1 MHLTLFRSLEYIASE
16 QDLPVRLSRWADNFS
31 RRAPLTYRSVVQRL
45 YLSLAAMAVIAA
57 APAFAHHSFNAYDIS
72 KTETVSGAIKEF
84 RWGAPHSSMVLIYV
98 DKSGKQQTMSVISGS
113 PLMFS
118 KQGFAPRD
126 FHRGDKVTVT
136 YHPNTSGGSGGAL
149 ATLTLPDGRT
159 FKDNEAAAAGGP
171 GAPALPAGP
180 PVQ

>member
-1 MHLTLFRSLEYIASE
+1 M
-16 QDLPVRLSRWADNFS
+16 
-31 RRAPLTYRSVVQRL
+31 
-45 YLSLAAMAVIAA
+45 
-57 APAFAHHSFNAYDIS
+57 S
-72 KTETVSGAIKEF
+72 KTETVSGSIKEF
-84 RWGAPHSSMVLIYV
+84 RWGAPHSSMVLIYL
-98 DKSGKQQTMSVISGS
+98 DKSGKQQTMSVVSGS

-136 YHPNTSGGSGGAL
+136 YHPNTSGGIGGAL

-159 FKDNEAAAAGGP
+159 FNDNEAAARGAP

-180 PVQ
+180 PGK